1 MLDDLYVQ
9 IASAFNDKIA
19 SSVIEQVQSCI
30 QTSQSEKRTIE
41 RTIERTIYFEEALEI
56 TKIVEF
62 AKECKKI
69 IPDYFQITMTSACTI
84 SESSVEIDL
93 ETTVFNR
100 KYLTRTRHSREV
112 MANSFFRGER
122 IKNSSFY
129 NEAKCIL
136 RDEDQIDPT
145 DFQIFELMQNEIGF
159 LDQDDLDEFEKSMK
173 ATYSIAIE
181 KEAT

>member
-1 MLDDLYVQ
+1 MLYDLYVQ

-19 SSVIEQVQSCI
+19 SSILEQVQSCI

-41 RTIERTIYFEEALEI
+41 RTIYFEEALEI
-56 TKIVEF
+56 ARIAEF

-69 IPDYFQITMTSACTI
+69 IPDYFQITMTSACSI
-84 SESSVEIDL
+84 KESEVEIEL
-93 ETTVFNR
+93 STSIFNK

-122 IKNSSFY
+122 LKDSSIY
-129 NEAKCIL
+129 HEAKCIL
-136 RDEDQIDPT
+136 KDEDQIDPT

-159 LDQDDLDEFEKSMK
+159 LDQDDLDKFERSMK
-173 ATYSIAIE
+173 ATYSIAIT
-181 KEAT
+181 K

>member
-1 MLDDLYVQ
+1 MLDDLCVQ

-41 RTIERTIYFEEALEI
+41 RTIYFEEALEI
-56 TKIVEF
+56 DRIVEF

-69 IPDYFQITMTSACTI
+69 IPDYFQITMTSACSI
-84 SESSVEIDL
+84 EDSKVEIEL
-93 ETTVFNR
+93 ETKIFNT

-112 MANSFFRGER
+112 MSNSFFRGER
-122 IKNSSFY
+122 IKKSSIY
-129 NEAKCIL
+129 HEAKCIL
-136 RDEDQIDPT
+136 RDEDRIDPT

-159 LDQDDLDEFEKSMK
+159 LDRDDLDEFEKSMK
-173 ATYSIAIE
+173 ATYFIAIT
-181 KEAT
+181 K

>member
-19 SSVIEQVQSCI
+19 SSVIEQVQSCRK
-30 QTSQSEKRTIE
+30 TSQSEK

-56 TKIVEF
+56 ARIAEF

-69 IPDYFQITMTSACTI
+69 IPDYFQITMTSACSVKE
-84 SESSVEIDL
+84 SEVEIKL
-93 ETTVFNR
+93 ETKIFNT
-100 KYLTRTRHSREV
+100 KYLKRTRHSREV

-122 IKNSSFY
+122 LKDSSIY
-129 NEAKCIL
+129 NEAKYIL
-136 RDEDQIDPT
+136 RDEEQINPT
-145 DFQIFELMQNEIGF
+145 DFQIFEIIQNEIGF
-159 LDQDDLDEFEKSMK
+159 LDQDDLDEFEKSMQ
-173 ATYSIAIE
+173 ATYSIAIT

>member
-1 MLDDLYVQ
+1 MFDDLCAQ
-9 IASAFNDKIA
+9 ITSSFNDKIA

-30 QTSQSEKRTIE
+30 QTSQSEE

-56 TKIVEF
+56 SKIVEF
-62 AKECKKI
+62 AKKCKKI

-84 SESSVEIDL
+84 KDSQIEIEL
-93 ETTVFNR
+93 STSIFNR
-100 KYLTRTRHSREV
+100 KYLTTLRASREV

-129 NEAKCIL
+129 NEAKSIL
-136 RDEDQIDPT
+136 RDEEQIDPT
-145 DFQIFELMQNEIGF
+145 EFQIYELMKNEIGF
-159 LDQDDLDEFEKSMK
+159 IDQNDLDEFERSMK
-173 ATYSIAIE
+173 AIYSVSIA

>member
-41 RTIERTIYFEEALEI
+41 RTIYFEEALEI
-56 TKIVEF
+56 AKIVEF

-84 SESSVEIDL
+84 KDSLVEIEL
-93 ETTVFNR
+93 STSVFNT

-122 IKNSSFY
+122 LKDSSIY
-129 NEAKCIL
+129 HEAKCIL
-136 RDEDQIDPT
+136 RDEEQIDPT

-173 ATYSIAIE
+173 ATYSIAIA

>member
-19 SSVIEQVQSCI
+19 SSVIEQVQLCI

-41 RTIERTIYFEEALEI
+41 RTIYFEEALEI
-56 TKIVEF
+56 DRIAEF

-69 IPDYFQITMTSACTI
+69 IPDYFQITMTSACSI
-84 SESSVEIDL
+84 EDSKVEIEL
-93 ETTVFNR
+93 ETKIFNT

-129 NEAKCIL
+129 NEAKYIL
-136 RDEDQIDPT
+136 KDEDQIDPT

-159 LDQDDLDEFEKSMK
+159 LDQDDLYEFEKSMK
-173 ATYSIAIE
+173 ATYSIAIA

>member
-9 IASAFNDKIA
+9 IASSFNDKIA

-30 QTSQSEKRTIE
+30 QTSQSEKR
-41 RTIERTIYFEEALEI
+41 RIERTIYFEEALEI
-56 TKIVEF
+56 SKVVEF
-62 AKECKKI
+62 ARKCKKI
-69 IPDYFQITMTSACTI
+69 IPDYFQITMTSTCTVKD
-84 SESSVEIDL
+84 STVEIEL
-93 ETTVFNR
+93 STTIFNR
-100 KYLTRTRHSREV
+100 NYLIRLQHSREV

-122 IKNSSFY
+122 IKGSSIF

-145 DFQIFELMQNEIGF
+145 DFQIFELMTNEIGF
-159 LDQDDLDEFEKSMK
+159 LDQNDLDEFERSMK
-173 ATYSIAIE
+173 ATYSVSIA

>member
-41 RTIERTIYFEEALEI
+41 RTIYFEEALEI
-56 TKIVEF
+56 SRIVEF

-69 IPDYFQITMTSACTI
+69 MPDYFQITMTSACSVKE
-84 SESSVEIDL
+84 SEVEIEL
-93 ETTVFNR
+93 ATTIFNK

-122 IKNSSFY
+122 IKTSSIY
-129 NEAKCIL
+129 HEAKCIL
-136 RDEDQIDPT
+136 RDEDQINPT
-145 DFQIFELMQNEIGF
+145 DFQIFELMRNEIGF
-159 LDQDDLDEFEKSMK
+159 LDQDDLDEFERSMQ
-173 ATYSIAIE
+173 ATYSIAIS

>member
-1 MLDDLYVQ
+1 MLDDLCVQ

-30 QTSQSEKRTIE
+30 QTSQSEKRTIK
-41 RTIERTIYFEEALEI
+41 RTIYFEEALEI
-56 TKIVEF
+56 ARIAEF

-69 IPDYFQITMTSACTI
+69 IPDYFQITMASACSI
-84 SESSVEIDL
+84 KDSKVEIDL
-93 ETTVFNR
+93 ATTIFNT
-100 KYLTRTRHSREV
+100 KYLMRTRHSREV

-129 NEAKCIL
+129 NEAKYIL
-136 RDEDQIDPT
+136 KDEDRIDPT
-145 DFQIFELMQNEIGF
+145 DFQIFELMTNEIGF
-159 LDQDDLDEFEKSMK
+159 LDQNDLDEFERSMK
-173 ATYSIAIE
+173 ATYSIAIA

>member
-19 SSVIEQVQSCI
+19 SSIIEQVQSCI
-30 QTSQSEKRTIE
+30 KTSQSEK

-56 TKIVEF
+56 ARIAEF

-69 IPDYFQITMTSACTI
+69 IPDYFQITMASACTI
-84 SESSVEIDL
+84 KESEVEIEL
-93 ETTVFNR
+93 ETKIFNT
-100 KYLTRTRHSREV
+100 KYLKRTRHSREV
-112 MANSFFRGER
+112 IANSFFRGER
-122 IKNSSFY
+122 IKNSSIY
-129 NEAKCIL
+129 HEAKCIL
-136 RDEDQIDPT
+136 RDEDRINPT

-159 LDQDDLDEFEKSMK
+159 LDQNDLDEFEKSMK
-173 ATYSIAIE
+173 ATYSIAIS

>member
-9 IASAFNDKIA
+9 IASSFNDKIA

-41 RTIERTIYFEEALEI
+41 RTIYLEEALEI
-56 TKIVEF
+56 ARIVEF

-84 SESSVEIDL
+84 KDSLVEIEL
-93 ETTVFNR
+93 STSVFNR

-112 MANSFFRGER
+112 TANSFFRGER
-122 IKNSSFY
+122 IKGSSIY
-129 NEAKCIL
+129 NEAKLIL
-136 RDEDQIDPT
+136 RDEEQIDPT
-145 DFQIFELMQNEIGF
+145 DFQIFELMTNEIGF
-159 LDQDDLDEFEKSMK
+159 LDQNDLDEFERSMK
-173 ATYSIAIE
+173 ATYSVSIA